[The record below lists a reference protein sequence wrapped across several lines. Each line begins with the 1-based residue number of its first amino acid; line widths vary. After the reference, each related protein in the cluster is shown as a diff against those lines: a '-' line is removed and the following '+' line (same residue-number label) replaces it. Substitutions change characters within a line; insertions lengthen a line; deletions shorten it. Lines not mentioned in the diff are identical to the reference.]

1 MSISKIKSVFKNIA
15 NCDTLSLQLLKINNS
30 KKYGTTYLGREIALS
45 PKDALTKFLTEI
57 SDRYCSQEKGL
68 EKMFESVTDY
78 DGSTDDKTIYKL
90 ATNDKL
96 ISTEYQ
102 SFVEAIGNPD
112 SEVDP
117 LEFSPQA
124 YLLKGV
130 ISICGEKLPIK
141 MISMQNPVTSLK
153 HKFWCVANGTFTE
166 ISDKVISLRTT
177 IDVVIIEK
185 TVYMLTLAGENLF
198 NMERAY
204 KSVCEKQITKITD
217 SNIINDAEAF
227 SSIASCGHNPRKFV
241 SFNESHLQE
250 LKNTNSRKKMSKK
263 FSIPLDGDKFDMSQ
277 PGAADKLV
285 KLLCNRGMV
294 DPFDDKPMEV
304 SSSKKWE

>member
-1 MSISKIKSVFKNIA
+1 MSISKIKSVFENVA
-15 NCDTLSLQLLKINNS
+15 TCDAWSLQLLQIKKS
-30 KKYGTTYLGREIALS
+30 KRNGTTYCGREITLS
-45 PKDALTKFLTEI
+45 PEGTLTNFLTEI

-78 DGSTDDKTIYKL
+78 DGSIVDKTIYKL
-90 ATNDKL
+90 TTDNEL
-96 ISTEYQ
+96 ISTEYP

-117 LEFSPQA
+117 LEFSTQA

-130 ISICGEKLPIK
+130 ISICGEELSIK

-153 HKFWCVANGTFTE
+153 HKFLCAYGTFTE
-166 ISDKVISLRTT
+166 ISDKVISLRTA
-177 IDVVIIEK
+177 IDVVIIEN

-204 KSVCEKQITKITD
+204 KSVCEKQTTNIID

-241 SFNESHLQE
+241 SFNESHLQK

-285 KLLCNRGMV
+285 KLLCDRGMV
-294 DPFDDKPMEV
+294 DPFDDNPMEV
-304 SSSKKWE
+304 SSSKK

>member
-1 MSISKIKSVFKNIA
+1 MSISKIKSVFENVA
-15 NCDTLSLQLLKINNS
+15 TCDAWSLQLLQIKNS
-30 KKYGTTYLGREIALS
+30 KRNGTTYCGREIALS
-45 PKDALTKFLTEI
+45 PEGTLTNFLTEI

-78 DGSTDDKTIYKL
+78 DGSTVDKTIYKL
-90 ATNDKL
+90 TTDNEL
-96 ISTEYQ
+96 ISTEYP

-117 LEFSPQA
+117 LKFSAQA

-130 ISICGEKLPIK
+130 ISICGEELSIK

-153 HKFWCVANGTFTE
+153 HKFLRSNGTFTE
-166 ISDKVISLRTT
+166 ISDKVISLRTA
-177 IDVVIIEK
+177 IDVVIIEN

-204 KSVCEKQITKITD
+204 KSVCEKQITNITD

-227 SSIASCGHNPRKFV
+227 RSIASCGHNPRKFV
-241 SFNESHLQE
+241 SFNESHLQK
-250 LKNTNSRKKMSKK
+250 LKNANNRKKMSKK
-263 FSIPLDGDKFDMSQ
+263 FNIPLDGDKFDMSQ

-285 KLLCNRGMV
+285 KLLCDRGMV
-294 DPFDDKPMEV
+294 DPFDDNPMEV

>member
-1 MSISKIKSVFKNIA
+1 MSISKIKSVFENVA
-15 NCDTLSLQLLKINNS
+15 TCDAWSLQLLQIKKS
-30 KKYGTTYLGREIALS
+30 KRNGTTYCGREITLS
-45 PKDALTKFLTEI
+45 PEGTLTNFLTEI

-78 DGSTDDKTIYKL
+78 DGSIVDKTIYKL
-90 ATNDKL
+90 TTDNEL
-96 ISTEYQ
+96 ISTEYP

-117 LEFSPQA
+117 LEFSTQA

-130 ISICGEKLPIK
+130 ISICGEELSIK

-153 HKFWCVANGTFTE
+153 HKFLCAYGTFTE
-166 ISDKVISLRTT
+166 ISDKVISLRTA
-177 IDVVIIEK
+177 IDVVIIEN

-204 KSVCEKQITKITD
+204 KSVCEKQTTNIID

-241 SFNESHLQE
+241 SFNESHLQK

-285 KLLCNRGMV
+285 KLLCDRGMV
-294 DPFDDKPMEV
+294 DPFDDNPMEV
-304 SSSKKWE
+304 SSSKKRE